1 VNPISR
7 HPCAPIRRKPRLRL
21 ERLDERVQPSAV
33 YRTIDGTGNNLTH
46 TTWGSAGVA
55 LIRQSP
61 VAYGDG
67 IDSPSLATDQSARA
81 ISNILN
87 DQSDPANA
95 GQDLTT
101 YDQKSL
107 SDFDY
112 AVGQFMDHDIDL
124 SPDGGAEMDIPVAA
138 GDPIGPA
145 ALPFTRSLIDPT
157 TGVTTPAQQYN
168 AITAYFDLSQVYG
181 SDAATAAAL
190 RTFSGGLMKTSP
202 GNMLP
207 IDNST
212 YFTQAQ
218 LAAINASVGGM
229 ANSGFAPTS
238 DLFVTGDSRG
248 NENIELT
255 ALQALFLRNHNMI
268 ATALHQQN
276 PSMTDEQLYQ
286 EARKINIAEYQAI
299 IYNEW
304 IPDVLGQ
311 NALKPY
317 SGYNP
322 SVNPGIANEFSTVAF
337 RFGHSLLSPEIER
350 QNNAGVDIPDVTGDS
365 DISLAEDFFDPYLLN
380 PSGTVDPFTGQ
391 NSSDIGAI
399 LKGDADGVSQAMDPL
414 AISDVRNLLFG
425 TSGEGGQDLIA
436 LDIQRGRD
444 HGLPD
449 YNTMRAAYGLPRVTS
464 FAQITSNVQVQHE
477 LEEAYGN
484 VNDIDAF
491 EGGLAED
498 HVPGSD
504 VGPLFQAIMVNQFT
518 RQETG
523 DRFFYLNESWT
534 PAETK
539 IFQQGNTL
547 AKVIEANTTITNL
560 QSDVFAF
567 YASIS
572 GTVFTDANHNARQDR
587 GELGLANATVNLL
600 DATDGS
606 VIATTKTDRSGN
618 YQFTAV
624 EGLSTGRFRIQ
635 EVLPPGWTQT
645 TAAPA
650 VQAITRGD
658 TFIGGIN
665 FGDYQGGSHTPP
677 PPWMPPPNA
686 PPPPMAPGSPHQP
699 PPMNPPVTLSSVSLT
714 AGPAIPFTVP
724 DIVPGAVPQIDEGSS
739 DWTPISV
746 SAD

>member
-1 VNPISR
+1 MNPTMRRSR
-7 HPCAPIRRKPRLRL
+7 RQFRL
-21 ERLDERVQPSAV
+21 EMQLLEDRCVPAV
-33 YRTIDGTGNNLTH
+33 SGYRPINEVGNNVAH
-46 TTWGSAGVA
+46 PSWGSTGVD

-61 VAYGDG
+61 EAYGDG
-67 IDSPSLATDQSARA
+67 ISTPSLFTDQSARA

-87 DQSDPANA
+87 SQADPANPS
-95 GQDLTT
+95 QDLNT
-101 YDQKSL
+101 YDGLSL

-112 AVGQFMDHDIDL
+112 AFGQFMDHDIDL
-124 SPDGGAEMDIPVAA
+124 SPDGGAAMNISVAA

-145 ALPFTRSLIDPT
+145 ALAFTRSLIDPN
-157 TGVTTPAQQYN
+157 TGTTTPAQQYN

-181 SDAATAAAL
+181 SDTATAAAL

-212 YFTQAQ
+212 YFTADQ

-229 ANSGFAPTS
+229 ANNGFAPTS

-255 ALQALFLRNHNMI
+255 ALQTLFLRNHNMI
-268 ATALHQQN
+268 ATELHQQN
-276 PSMTDEQLYQ
+276 PSLGDEQLYQ

-311 NALKPY
+311 KALRPY
-317 SGYNP
+317 TGYNAN
-322 SVNPGIANEFSTVAF
+322 VNAGIANEFSTVAF

-350 QNNAGVDIPDVTGDS
+350 QNNAGMDIPDVSGDS
-365 DISLAEDFFDPYLLN
+365 SISLAEDFFDPYLLN
-380 PSGTVDPFTGQ
+380 PTGAVDQFTGE
-391 NSSDIGAI
+391 NGSDIGPI

-414 AISDVRNLLFG
+414 VINDVRNLLFG
-425 TSGEGGQDLIA
+425 TSGAGGQDLIA

-449 YNTMRAAYGLPRVTS
+449 YNTMRAAYGLPKVTS
-464 FAQITSNVQVQHE
+464 FAQITSNVQVQQE
-477 LEEAYGN
+477 LKAAYGN

-504 VGPLFQAIMVNQFT
+504 VGPLFQAIMVNQFS
-518 RQETG
+518 RLETG

-534 PAETK
+534 PAEAR

-547 AKVIEANTTITNL
+547 AKVIEANTTVTNL
-560 QSDVFAF
+560 QSDVFTF
-567 YASIS
+567 DASIS
-572 GTVFTDANHNARQDR
+572 GMVFNDANENGRQDR
-587 GELGLANATVNLL
+587 REPGLANVTVQLL

-606 VIATTKTDRSGN
+606 VIATTRTDRLGN

-624 EGLSTGRFRIQ
+624 DGLSTGQFK
-635 EVLPPGWTQT
+635 VKALLPTGWTQT

-650 VQAITRGD
+650 MQSITRGD
-658 TFIGGIN
+658 TYIGGLD
-665 FGDYQGGSHTPP
+665 FGDYRPEFHNPP
-677 PPWMPPPNA
+677 PPPCMPPNA
-686 PPPPMAPGSPHQP
+686 PPPPPTGGPHSPLQPPQAP
-699 PPMNPPVTLSSVSLT
+699 PPMIAPPMTPPQAVQASTSHIPGT
-714 AGPAIPFTVP
+714 ALQADDDSPPMPTMI
-724 DIVPGAVPQIDEGSS
+724 S
-739 DWTPISV
+739 D
-746 SAD
+746 